1 MCPPSVSFKQY
12 INPHIHLISSDIYLK
27 GYYFCNSING
37 ILSNVFAFFL
47 CGLLSL
53 ESSGNLWTFP
63 SFNCQSVA
71 SNNFSNGPFIIC
83 NFSTFLLQHRS
94 SLRQHLEKG
103 PNNAEPPRSQ
113 PHSSRNTPLTFYSHL
128 LICHKSLLDVFHIVS
143 RIEACFSFLEPTSAP
158 TLIIF
163 FADFGE
169 LVPWRQQ
176 EEGIHIYIPETMD
189 SKCEV

>member
-1 MCPPSVSFKQY
+1 MQH
-12 INPHIHLISSDIYLK
+12 NL
-27 GYYFCNSING
+27 NSIFF
-37 ILSNVFAFFL
+37 SAVFLAWNHL
-47 CGLLSL
+47 ETCG
-53 ESSGNLWTFP
+53 TFP

-71 SNNFSNGPFIIC
+71 SNNFSNGAFIIC

-94 SLRQHLEKG
+94 SLRQHLVKG
-103 PNNAEPPRSQ
+103 PNNAEPPRFQ
-113 PHSSRNTPLTFYSHL
+113 PHSSRNTPLTLYSHL

-143 RIEACFSFLEPTSAP
+143 RIKACFSFLEPTSAP